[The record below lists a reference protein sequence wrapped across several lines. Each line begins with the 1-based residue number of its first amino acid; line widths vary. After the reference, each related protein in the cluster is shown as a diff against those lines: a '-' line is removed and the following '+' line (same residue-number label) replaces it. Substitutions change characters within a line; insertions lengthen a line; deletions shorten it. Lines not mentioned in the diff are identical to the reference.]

1 MDFYSRNAKKMK
13 WGLSLPFYFL
23 KGDIM
28 TIKKIDC
35 NRCIKEDVWGVK
47 NE

>member
-28 TIKKIDC
+28 TIKKIDR